1 MESSPP
7 TRNSPALVPAPPVR
21 ETTVSRGVIYERRS
35 LLARLNAWRKRTPLN
50 PYWTELFWVHRSV
63 AQLAQHAQGRLLDV
77 GVGERPHAAL
87 FEPRIERY
95 IGLEYPP
102 MADNLSPGIWQRLER
117 VRGIIDVWG
126 DGGALPFAAGSFDTL
141 LALEV
146 LEHVPDPGALVLEFA
161 RVLRPGGT
169 LLVSVPFAAPLH
181 QLPYDYQRF
190 TEQGLRAL
198 AERCGLRVESIEPR
212 GNFAA
217 VVGSLRAQHMLRCL
231 GASERLHDGSVRV
244 SRLRGP
250 FVFPLVALIQLFY
263 RGLSAC
269 SNDTSCPMGYSLVAR
284 KE

>member
-1 MESSPP
+1 MDSSPT
-7 TRNSPALVPAPPVR
+7 TRSAPPSAAAP
-21 ETTVSRGVIYERRS
+21 ETAVGGPSRGVIYERRS

-50 PYWTELFWVHRSV
+50 PYWTELFWLHRAV
-63 AQLAQHAQGRLLDV
+63 TGLAQQAHGRLLDV
-77 GVGERPHAAL
+77 GVGERPYAAL

-126 DGGALPFAAGSFDTL
+126 DGGALPFADRSFDTL

-146 LEHVPDPGALVLEFA
+146 LEHVPDPGALVREFA

-217 VVGSLRAQHMLRCL
+217 AVGSLRAQHLLRCL

-250 FVFPLVALIQLFY
+250 FVFPLVALLQLFY
-263 RGLSAC
+263 RALSAV
-269 SNDTSCPMGYSLVAR
+269 SDDRSCPMGYSLVAR
-284 KE
+284 KD